1 MDPMNMPFMQAA
13 TCTAAPELSCLGE
26 HSQIKFCNFVAIK
39 KGTPILKCFSR
50 LTYSNTT
57 YKVKSKIFCNL

>member
-39 KGTPILKCFSR
+39 
-50 LTYSNTT
+50 
-57 YKVKSKIFCNL
+57 NLLFLDIWVDPWP